1 MQHQWRALWNYHNAY
16 ASAGQHRNV
25 GTIIEIFVA
34 RQFPNTVSHYWVIN
48 ETRWDGDEMTVGMH
62 AIVKEQLRGKPP
74 YAISCR

>member
-1 MQHQWRALWNYHNAY
+1 MQHQWRALRNYHNAY

-48 ETRWDGDEMTVGMH
+48 ETRWGWG
-62 AIVKEQLRGKPP
+62 
-74 YAISCR
+74 